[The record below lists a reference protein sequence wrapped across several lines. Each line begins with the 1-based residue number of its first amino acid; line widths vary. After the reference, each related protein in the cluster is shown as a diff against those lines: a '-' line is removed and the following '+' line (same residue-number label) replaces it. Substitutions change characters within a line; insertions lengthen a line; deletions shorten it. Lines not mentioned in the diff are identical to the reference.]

1 MKIELKPWTLEDKKD
16 LAKLCHNADR
26 QFLSDRLP
34 YPYTEDN
41 AQWWIG
47 MA

>member
-26 QFLSDRLP
+26 QFLSDRLDRKS
-34 YPYTEDN
+34 TRLNSSHQD
-41 AQWWIG
+41 
-47 MA
+47 